1 MTAQELLKEGKPA
14 EALTALQGEVRAAP
28 NDGKLRVFLFQL
40 MTVLGQWERA
50 ATQLKVCTDQDAKTL
65 LMAQV
70 CGPALAAEN
79 LRAEIFAGNRS
90 PLLLGEPEEW
100 IGWLLQSNKHFAD
113 GQYEAA
119 SELRAKAFD
128 AAPTTSGTI
137 NGQPFEWIAD
147 ADQRFGPMLEAIVDG
162 KYYWVPF
169 SRIKEIEV
177 DKPTDL
183 RDLVWVPAILTLSA
197 GGQKVALLPVRYPGT
212 EKTTDGPALL
222 ARKTDW
228 VERGD
233 ISVGIGMRL
242 FATDS
247 GETPILEVRKIT
259 LNSIAPAAKG
269 DTEGEAPKAAEG

>member
-1 MTAQELLKEGKPA
+1 M
-14 EALTALQGEVRAAP
+14 
-28 NDGKLRVFLFQL
+28 
-40 MTVLGQWERA
+40 
-50 ATQLKVCTDQDAKTL
+50 
-65 LMAQV
+65 
-70 CGPALAAEN
+70 
-79 LRAEIFAGNRS
+79 
-90 PLLLGEPEEW
+90 
-100 IGWLLQSNKHFAD
+100 
-113 GQYEAA
+113 
-119 SELRAKAFD
+119 RAKAFD

-169 SRIKEIEV
+169 SRIREIEI

-212 EKTTDGPALL
+212 EKSTDGQALL

-228 VERGD
+228 VDRGD
-233 ISVGIGMRL
+233 ISAGVGMRRL
-242 FATDS
+242 FATDA

-259 LNSIAPAAKG
+259 LNSIAAG
-269 DTEGEAPKAAEG
+269 GQGGRGGGVGEGEAPKAGEG